1 MIKEARSAATNWLT
15 RFGRYIAAEP
25 NQQRRDPGTR
35 IQSSDALLDSQKRRR
50 VIEGARELNRNFSVA
65 AWAIRKHLDYV
76 STFTFQAN
84 TDDPVFNERLE
95 ALMNWYNRPINC
107 DIAGRHSLRR
117 MVRLAEMRR
126 VLDGDVFLVKLR
138 DGRLQAIEGDRVRSP
153 DNRVDPM
160 YNWVHGIKVGAGGS
174 MNRVAVW
181 SRSLDGQ
188 YAFERDIS
196 AGNVI
201 QLAYFDS
208 FDQVRGVSPLTSAI
222 ASFQDS
228 LEVTDYARAKA
239 KITQL
244 FALAI
249 TREMADDDAE
259 LYGDE
264 YKVDLG
270 RGPVK
275 LELDPGDK
283 AEFLESRH
291 PSTEFQ
297 AFLTLSL
304 QAALKSLDIPWSFYD
319 EAYTNFF
326 GSRAALI
333 QYQQACKSKRED
345 LKEMLDRITVWKIQ
359 QWMAAGILSMPAGVQ
374 QIDQIYWDWIPAG
387 VPYWNPEQ
395 EITGDLMA
403 VEGKLRTRSEIRRE
417 KYGDDW
423 RDVVRKLAEERDY
436 LTQYGFDESTEGLVS
451 VPVMAEP
458 DVPEETTE
466 TEGEDN
472 GQQSPN
478 DVS

>member
-1 MIKEARSAATNWLT
+1 MIKEARSAATNWLS

-188 YAFERDIS
+188 YTFERDIS

-304 QAALKSLDIPWSFYD
+304 QAALKSLDIPRF
-319 EAYTNFF
+319 
-326 GSRAALI
+326 
-333 QYQQACKSKRED
+333 
-345 LKEMLDRITVWKIQ
+345 
-359 QWMAAGILSMPAGVQ
+359 
-374 QIDQIYWDWIPAG
+374 
-387 VPYWNPEQ
+387 
-395 EITGDLMA
+395 
-403 VEGKLRTRSEIRRE
+403 
-417 KYGDDW
+417 
-423 RDVVRKLAEERDY
+423 LA
-436 LTQYGFDESTEGLVS
+436 
-451 VPVMAEP
+451 
-458 DVPEETTE
+458 
-466 TEGEDN
+466 
-472 GQQSPN
+472 
-478 DVS
+478 